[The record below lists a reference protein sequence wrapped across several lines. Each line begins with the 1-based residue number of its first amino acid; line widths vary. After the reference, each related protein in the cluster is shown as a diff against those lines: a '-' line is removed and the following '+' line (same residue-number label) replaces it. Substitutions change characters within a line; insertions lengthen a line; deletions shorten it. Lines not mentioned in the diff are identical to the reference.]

1 MAERVEIRLLGEG
14 WRLLPEGSDFE
25 SLRALPGSEWVEL
38 GNGHWCRASVIA
50 EARVVKDEDELEPPG
65 P

>member
-25 SLRALPGSEWVEL
+25 SLRALPGSEWVEARERPL
-38 GNGHWCRASVIA
+38 VQGRRRSTSSDDQTAA
-50 EARVVKDEDELEPPG
+50 ERTVAAL
-65 P
+65 